1 VSTANENEAEVG
13 RLPVLLARAQ
23 QRLTAAGVPS
33 PGADAHLLVAH
44 VLGVERRE
52 LSRRVVL
59 GYELTGAENQE
70 LEELLRRREQRIPLQ
85 HLTGTTGFRTLE
97 LAVGPG
103 VFIPRAETE
112 LSAGLAVAAAR
123 EVVDRGLEPLVVDLC
138 TGSGAIA
145 LSVADEVPQ
154 ARVVA
159 VELDPDAVA
168 WARENVRRLGLAGRV
183 DLRAGDAVRAD
194 RHVLADLVGAVD
206 VLVAN
211 PPYIPPDAEPTE
223 PEVRDHDPALALYG
237 GGDDGLATA
246 RGVVAAALR
255 LLRPG
260 GVFVMEH
267 GDRQGASTRAL
278 LAGAGW
284 SDVMTE
290 RDLAGR
296 DRALTGRRR
305 ESPGTADD

>member
-1 VSTANENEAEVG
+1 MSELALKDALAG
-13 RLPVLLARAQ
+13 AQRRLV
-23 QRLTAAGVPS
+23 AAGVPS
-33 PGADAHLLVAH
+33 PAADAHLLAAH
-44 VLGVERRE
+44 ALGI
-52 LSRRVVL
+52 SRRDLARRIVTGYVL
-59 GYELTGAENQE
+59 VDGEASR
-70 LEELLRRREQRIPLQ
+70 LEELLVQRADRVPLQ
-85 HLTGTTGFRTLE
+85 HLTGTTGFRNLE

-103 VFIPRAETE
+103 VFIPRVETE
-112 LSAGLAVAAAR
+112 LSAGLAIEAASQLVAG
-123 EVVDRGLEPLVVDLC
+123 GLDPLVVDLC

-168 WARENVRRLGLAGRV
+168 WAAENVRRLGLGDRV
-183 DLRAGDAVRAD
+183 DLRAGDAIRAD
-194 RHVLADLVGAVD
+194 SHVLADLIGTVD

-246 RGVVAAALR
+246 RGVIAAAER

-260 GVFVMEH
+260 RVFVMEH
-267 GDRQGASTRAL
+267 GDRQGPATRAL
-278 LAGAGW
+278 VSGLGW
-284 SDVMTE
+284 TDVSTQ

-296 DRALTGRRR
+296 DRALVARR
-305 ESPGTADD
+305 SDG

>member
-1 VSTANENEAEVG
+1 VTAGGIA
-13 RLPVLLARAQ
+13 LKDALAGAQ
-23 QRLTAAGVPS
+23 RQLSAAGVPS
-33 PGADAHLLVAH
+33 PAADAHLLTAF
-44 VLGVERRE
+44 VLGVQRRD
-52 LSRRVVL
+52 LARRVVTGYVLDEPESTRLAQLL
-59 GYELTGAENQE
+59 G
-70 LEELLRRREQRIPLQ
+70 QRADRVPLQ
-85 HLTGTTGFRTLE
+85 HLTGTTGFRNIE
-97 LAVGPG
+97 IAVGPG

-112 LSAGLAVAAAR
+112 LSAGLAVEAASQLVADG
-123 EVVDRGLEPLVVDLC
+123 VDPVVVDLC

-145 LSVADEVPQ
+145 LAVADEVPQ

-159 VELDPDAVA
+159 VELDPNAVA
-168 WARENVRRLGLAGRV
+168 WAAENVRRLGLSSRV
-183 DLRAGDAVRAD
+183 ELRAGDAVRAD
-194 RHVLADLVGAVD
+194 THVLADLTGMVD

-246 RGVVAAALR
+246 RGVIAAAEG

-267 GDRQGASTRAL
+267 GDRQGPATRAL
-278 LAGAGW
+278 VGGPGW
-284 SDVMTE
+284 TAVSTQ

-296 DRALTGRRR
+296 DRALTARRVQG
-305 ESPGTADD
+305 SS